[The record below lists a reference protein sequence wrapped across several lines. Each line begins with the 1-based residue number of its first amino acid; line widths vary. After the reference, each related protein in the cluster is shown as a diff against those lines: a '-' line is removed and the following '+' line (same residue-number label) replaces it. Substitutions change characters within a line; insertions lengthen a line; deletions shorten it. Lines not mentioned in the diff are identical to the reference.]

1 MSYFS
6 LLILGCK
13 QTHLGLGSLGRMMGG
28 TGLLFSVG
36 GSWPENVARFTS
48 GGRTKRSERTSNE
61 TVHVGLYH
69 HAWVKTKQQS
79 NLCSQSHRPGPNSEE
94 TD

>member
-1 MSYFS
+1 
-6 LLILGCK
+6 
-13 QTHLGLGSLGRMMGG
+13 MGG

-48 GGRTKRSERTSNE
+48 GGRTKRSDRTSDE

-69 HAWVKTKQQS
+69 HA
-79 NLCSQSHRPGPNSEE
+79 
-94 TD
+94 